1 MNTKLFTGM
10 GLALALGACVSMP
23 QPNAALETA
32 RSAVQTAEAD
42 PNVNKFAPLELDRA
56 RKELSIAEDAS
67 LHHQDAEVDQPA
79 YLATQNA
86 RLAQAHG
93 AAKADDAR
101 VAAGQIERDQ
111 IVLASRTREAENARA
126 SAANSRAAADVA
138 LNQRDQAA
146 ASAANS
152 RAAADAAL
160 NQRDQAAASAADSRA
175 AADVALNQRD
185 QAVSQRDQ
193 ANDQTARANGET
205 ARVQAELDALKAT
218 PTPRGLVMTLGD
230 VLFDTGRAELKSGA
244 GRKMDQL
251 GQFLVEHA
259 DRRVQIDGFTDSVG
273 TDSYNE
279 DLSQRRAD
287 AVKTA
292 LINRGVQPS
301 RIGTEGYG
309 KAYPVANNN
318 DSGGR
323 QLNRRV
329 EVVIGGDNGTAIS
342 PRAGL

>member
-111 IVLASRTREAENARA
+111 IVLASRTREAENAR
-126 SAANSRAAADVA
+126 
-138 LNQRDQAA
+138 

-342 PRAGL
+342 PRSGL

>member
-1 MNTKLFTGM
+1 MNSKLFTGM

-32 RSAVQTAEAD
+32 RVAVQTAEAD
-42 PNVNKFAPLELDRA
+42 PNVNKFAPLDLDRA
-56 RKELSIAEDAS
+56 RKDLSIAEDAS

-101 VAAGQIERDQ
+101 VAAGQMERDQ
-111 IVLASRTREAENARA
+111 IVLASRTREAANARA
-126 SAANSRAAADVA
+126 SAANSKEVA
-138 LNQRDQAA
+138 N
-146 ASAANS
+146 
-152 RAAADAAL
+152 AAL
-160 NQRDQAAASAADSRA
+160 D
-175 AADVALNQRD
+175 
-185 QAVSQRDQ
+185 QRDQ
-193 ANDQTARANGET
+193 ANQET

-244 GRKMDQL
+244 SRKMDQL
-251 GQFLVEHA
+251 AQFLVEHP

-287 AVKTA
+287 AVKAA
-292 LINRGVQPS
+292 LISRGVQPS
-301 RIGTEGYG
+301 RIATEGYG
-309 KAYPVANNN
+309 KAYPVANNT

-329 EVVIGGDNGTAIS
+329 EVVIGGDNGTAIA
-342 PRAGL
+342 PRSGL

>member
-1 MNTKLFTGM
+1 MNAKLFTGM

-23 QPNAALETA
+23 QPNAALESA
-32 RSAVQTAEAD
+32 RLAVQTAEAD

-56 RKELSIAEDAS
+56 RKDLSIAEDAS

-93 AAKADDAR
+93 ATKADDAR

-126 SAANSRAAADVA
+126 SAANSRVAADVA
-138 LNQRDQAA
+138 Q
-146 ASAANS
+146 
-152 RAAADAAL
+152 
-160 NQRDQAAASAADSRA
+160 
-175 AADVALNQRD
+175 NQRD
-185 QAVSQRDQ
+185 QAVNQRDQ
-193 ANDQTARANGET
+193 ANDETARANGET

-251 GQFLVEHA
+251 GQFLVEHT

-287 AVKTA
+287 SVKTA

-329 EVVIGGDNGTAIS
+329 EVVIGGNNGTAIS
-342 PRAGL
+342 PRSGL

>member
-1 MNTKLFTGM
+1 MNAKLFTGI
-10 GLALALGACVSMP
+10 GLALALAACVSMP

-32 RSAVQTAEAD
+32 RLAVRTAEAD

-56 RKELSIAEDAS
+56 RKDLSIAEDAS

-93 AAKADDAR
+93 ATKADDAR

-111 IVLASRTREAENARA
+111 IVLASRTREAENAKA
-126 SAANSRAAADVA
+126 SAANSRV
-138 LNQRDQAA
+138 
-146 ASAANS
+146 
-152 RAAADAAL
+152 
-160 NQRDQAAASAADSRA
+160 

-185 QAVSQRDQ
+185 QAVNQRDQ
-193 ANDQTARANGET
+193 ANDET
-205 ARVQAELDALKAT
+205 VRVQAELDALKAT

-251 GQFLVEHA
+251 GQFLVEHT

-287 AVKTA
+287 SVKTA

-329 EVVIGGDNGTAIS
+329 EVVIGGNNGTAIS
-342 PRAGL
+342 PRSGL

>member
-1 MNTKLFTGM
+1 MNSKLFTGM

-23 QPNAALETA
+23 QPNAALQTA
-32 RSAVQTAEAD
+32 RGAVQTAEAD
-42 PNVNKFAPLELDRA
+42 PNVNKFAPLDLDRA
-56 RKELSIAEDAS
+56 RKDLSIAEDAS

-101 VAAGQIERDQ
+101 VAAGQMERDQ
-111 IVLASRTREAENARA
+111 IVLASRTREAANARA
-126 SAANSRAAADVA
+126 SAANSKVVA
-138 LNQRDQAA
+138 E
-146 ASAANS
+146 
-152 RAAADAAL
+152 AAL
-160 NQRDQAAASAADSRA
+160 D
-175 AADVALNQRD
+175 
-185 QAVSQRDQ
+185 QRDQ
-193 ANDQTARANGET
+193 ANQQT

-218 PTPRGLVMTLGD
+218 PTPRGFVMTLGD
-230 VLFDTGRAELKSGA
+230 VLFDTGRAELNSGA

-251 GQFLVEHA
+251 SQFLVEHP

-287 AVKTA
+287 AVKAA
-292 LINRGVQPS
+292 LIGRGVQPS

-309 KAYPVANNN
+309 KAYPVANNT

-329 EVVIGGDNGTAIS
+329 EVVIGGDNGTAIA
-342 PRAGL
+342 PRSGV